1 MMVRFIFTF
10 TFFLTLLTAFGFAG
24 DDNNT
29 SELVSL
35 NVPEQ
40 DTLHEIQILYNG
52 RLWRNRYYRV
62 KEDQFLFSR
71 DFLPGS
77 ITIGGKT
84 FKNLSVRYDIY
95 TDEIMTVTNHGTIL
109 QMNKEMVDS
118 FNIIYQNKSYNFA
131 NIQDDRLKGFRGYI
145 NVLFKGKVAL
155 YVKYKK
161 EIELLAVE
169 KKYDLFY
176 QTHRIYF
183 VKDDLVYQI
192 NSKREFFKLLDDQ
205 KLQIRTFIKI
215 NRLKV
220 SKKVPESFVP
230 VVELYDSLSH

>member
-1 MMVRFIFTF
+1 MVRFIFTV
-10 TFFLTLLTAFGFAG
+10 TFFLTLLTASGLSG
-24 DDNNT
+24 IDKKT
-29 SELVSL
+29 SEYISL

-40 DTLHEIQILYNG
+40 DTLHEIQIMYNG

-71 DFLPGS
+71 EFLPGS
-77 ITIGGKT
+77 ITTDGKT
-84 FKNLSVRYDIY
+84 FKNLTVRYDIY

-118 FNIIYQNKSYNFA
+118 FDIIYQKKSYYFTK
-131 NIQDDRLKGFRGYI
+131 IQDDRLKGFKGYM
-145 NVLFKGKVAL
+145 NVLYNGKVAL

-169 KKYDLFY
+169 KKFDLFY

-192 NSKREFFKLLDDQ
+192 NSKREFFKLLDDH
-205 KLQIRTFIKI
+205 KLQVRSFLKI

-220 SKKVPESFVP
+220 SKKEPESFVP
-230 VVELYDSLSH
+230 VVEFYDRLSH